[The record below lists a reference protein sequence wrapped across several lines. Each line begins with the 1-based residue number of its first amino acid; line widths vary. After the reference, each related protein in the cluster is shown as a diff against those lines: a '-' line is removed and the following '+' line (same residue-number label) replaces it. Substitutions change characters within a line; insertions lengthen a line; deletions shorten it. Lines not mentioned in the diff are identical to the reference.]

1 MKNPLLALIAIVIG
15 TSVLTASSLPALS
28 AERHAPGVA
37 AGSEPGDFG
46 PPRGAPIE
54 QKLVAAPNV
63 PPPIHRDYPARVVVR
78 LFTTEVVKEI
88 ADGVRYDFWT
98 FNGSVPGPMIRV
110 RQGDTVELHLQNDPH
125 SHMAHN
131 IDLHAV
137 MGPGGGAAVSMTP
150 PGNESVFTFKAMR
163 AGLYIYHCATP
174 PVPMHIANGMY
185 GLILVEPPQG
195 LPKVDR
201 EYYVVQGDFYTVGA
215 NHAPGL
221 QPFDRDKMINEQA
234 TYVLFNGREGAL
246 TGPNALQA
254 SVGDTVRLF
263 VGNGGPNLVSSFHAI
278 GQIFE
283 SVDVEGG
290 TMVNHNVQT
299 TLIPAGGAAQ
309 IEMRTLV
316 PGTYLLVDHSIT
328 RTFLKGALGE
338 LVVKGP
344 APTAAIYSKVSSG
357 PIAPGASYIPEP
369 KQAEAPALVDAMG
382 NGRRVFAQVCVACHQ
397 ADGTGLPGAFP
408 PLAMS
413 DYLNADPKNAIG
425 IVLHG
430 LSGKITV
437 NSTGYESVMPAFA
450 SQLSDDDVANVLTY
464 VLNNFNNKGGTIAPA
479 EVKAVRAAGPK
490 GQ

>member
-1 MKNPLLALIAIVIG
+1 MPVLAAARNAPV
-15 TSVLTASSLPALS
+15 VVASA
-28 AERHAPGVA
+28 
-37 AGSEPGDFG
+37 EPGDLG

-54 QKLVAAPNV
+54 EKLVAAPNV

-78 LFTTEVVKEI
+78 LYTTEVVKEI
-88 ADGVRYDFWT
+88 ADGVRYNFWT

-110 RQGDTVELHLQNDPH
+110 RQGDTVELHLQNDPL

-137 MGPGGGAAVSMTP
+137 MGPGGGAAGSMTP
-150 PGNESVFTFKAMR
+150 PGHESVFTFKAMR

-185 GLILVEPPQG
+185 GMILVEPPQG
-195 LPKVDR
+195 LPKVDH
-201 EYYVVQGDFYTVGA
+201 EYYIVQGDFYTAGP

-221 QPFDRDKMINEQA
+221 QPFDRDKMLIEQP
-234 TYVLFNGREGAL
+234 TYVLFNGREGSLIGA
-246 TGPNALQA
+246 NALQA
-254 SVGDTVRLF
+254 NVGDTVRLF
-263 VGNGGPNLVSSFHAI
+263 VGDGGPNLVSSFHVI

-290 TMVNHNVQT
+290 TLVNHNVQT
-299 TLIPAGGAAQ
+299 TLIPAGGAAM
-309 IEMRTLV
+309 IEIRTLV
-316 PGTYLLVDHSIT
+316 PGTFLLVDHSIT
-328 RTFLKGALGE
+328 RAFLKGALGQM
-338 LVVKGP
+338 VVKGSP
-344 APTAAIYSKVSSG
+344 ASDTYAEVSRG
-357 PIAPGASYIPEP
+357 PIAPGTSIIPAP
-369 KQAEAPALVDAMG
+369 KLAEAPAQVDAMG
-382 NGRRVFAQVCVACHQ
+382 NGKRVFGQVCAACHQ

-413 DYLNADPKNAIG
+413 DFLNADPKHAIS

-450 SQLSDDDVANVLTY
+450 TQLSDDDVANVLTY
-464 VLNNFNNKGGTIAPA
+464 LLNNFNNKGGSIAAA